1 MFFEVRIFNADGEL
15 KRVVSPKRLS
25 KKYWKENG
33 NALPD
38 FSDNDF
44 NNEDLETQKTWDKI
58 RIQMDDS
65 NV

>member
-15 KRVVSPKRLS
+15 KRVVSPKKLS
-25 KKYWKENG
+25 KKYWKENS

-44 NNEDLETQKTWDKI
+44 NTEDMETQKTWDKI
-58 RIQMDDS
+58 RIQMDD
-65 NV
+65 